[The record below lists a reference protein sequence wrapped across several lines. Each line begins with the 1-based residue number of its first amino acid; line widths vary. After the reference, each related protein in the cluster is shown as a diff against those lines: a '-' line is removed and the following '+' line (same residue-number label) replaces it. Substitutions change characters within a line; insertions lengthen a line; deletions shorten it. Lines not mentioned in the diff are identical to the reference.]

1 MSLPQEPREPLLVAL
16 RAVDPAAW
24 RREVAAVLLA
34 QGEVAAAGR
43 ALGVARATLERWIAE
58 EPALRAALAG

>member
-1 MSLPQEPREPLLVAL
+1 MLAGARVEPQR
-16 RAVDPAAW
+16 RPAA
-24 RREVAAVLLA
+24 LLA
-34 QGEVAAAGR
+34 QAEVAAAAR